1 VKIFNTIFFII
12 ISFFSY
18 SQCVYGDCEN
28 GFGKFI
34 YDNESFYEGN
44 WKNGLKHG
52 RGLDY
57 QFDSINRETKKKAYV
72 KKLGLFERNQLIE
85 GNKEQFTG
93 RFFPISFNVTYKS
106 FTASCLKNA
115 NLYESPEFSSNI
127 IKSFEPGNSVFI
139 VSKNT
144 VNGFYNVID
153 PISGS
158 IGYVNQSLIGQLK
171 QQNDQKD
178 QILIPSGISESLTN
192 SEIKISNSTDNLL
205 GVKIGLSEYFLKSQ
219 ETKIINIEP
228 GEYTIF
234 AWQNGANPYK
244 KKQIIESGQNYERNF
259 IIIYSD

>member
-1 VKIFNTIFFII
+1 MKIFNSLFFII
-12 ISFFSY
+12 ISLFSY
-18 SQCVYGDCEN
+18 SQCVSGDCEN
-28 GFGKFI
+28 GFGKFE

-57 QFDSINRETKKKAYV
+57 QFDSINRKTKKKAFV

-85 GNKEQFTG
+85 GNEEVFNGRTPLSFT
-93 RFFPISFNVTYKS
+93 VTYKS

-115 NLYESPEFSSNI
+115 NLYESPENTSNI
-127 IKSFEPGNSVFI
+127 IKSFEPGNTVFI

-144 VNGFYNVID
+144 VNGYYYVID

-158 IGYVNQSLIGQLK
+158 IGYVNKSLIGQLK

-178 QILIPSGISESLTN
+178 QLLIPSGISESLSI

-205 GVKIGLSEYFLKSQ
+205 GVKIGLSQYFLDPL
-219 ETKIINIEP
+219 ETKTITIEP
-228 GEYTIF
+228 GEYIIF
-234 AWQNGANPYK
+234 AWQKGVNPYR

-259 IIIYSD
+259 IIVYSD